1 MPVAGPTIAPEPVA
15 PSSTPDRNLRL
26 SRQVYRLRMLGLA
39 VGSVAVGAVFR
50 EHHAPWTAWALLAV
64 NVVAWPH
71 VAWLAARRSADSHAV
86 ERVNLTIDSAFGG
99 LWIALMHF
107 NLLPSVLIA
116 AMMSMD
122 KIGWGPQFLARTTA
136 AMAATCAATAI
147 LTGGAFEP
155 VTSMTVIV
163 ASLPLM
169 VAYPLAVAFASY
181 ASGRLAR
188 ERKKAIEQTAA
199 LREQLTHIARV
210 GTLGEMAAGLAH
222 ELNQPLAAIHFEASA
237 ALELPPGE
245 ALDGMRQALAAIG
258 EQSLRA
264 GDIVRR
270 MRTFAQ
276 RRQASRKTSDMRVLI
291 REVLALLAH
300 DLRMHGVRTIE
311 SLDPVPPVVIERI
324 EIQQVL
330 VNLIRNAIEAMD
342 ATVPGER
349 QLTIEARASGTDV
362 RVSIADT
369 GPGLDPSIAATLFH
383 PFHSTKP
390 AGLGLGL
397 SICQSLIEAHGGR
410 IGTLPSGARGA
421 VFFFELPA
429 LAASAAS

>member
-1 MPVAGPTIAPEPVA
+1 MAVAASTISSPPLLPSPAPA
-15 PSSTPDRNLRL
+15 RDLRL

-39 VGSVAVGAVFR
+39 VGCVAVGAVFR
-50 EHHAPWTAWALLAV
+50 EHDAPWPVWTLLAI
-64 NVVAWPH
+64 NVLAWPH
-71 VAWLAARRSADSHAV
+71 LAWLAARRSADSHAV
-86 ERVNLTIDSAFGG
+86 ERVNLTIDSAWGG

-122 KIGWGPQFLARTTA
+122 KIGWGPRFLARTSA
-136 AMAATCAATAI
+136 AMAAACAAAAVA
-147 LTGGAFEP
+147 TGGAFQP
-155 VTSMTVIV
+155 VTSMTVMV

-181 ASGRLAR
+181 KSGRLAR
-188 ERKKAIEQTAA
+188 ERKKAIEQSAA

-237 ALELPPGE
+237 ALELPPEE
-245 ALDGMRQALAAIG
+245 AADGMRQALAAIG

-270 MRTFAQ
+270 MRTFA
-276 RRQASRKTSDMRVLI
+276 RRGQPSRKASDVGILI

-300 DLRMHGVRTIE
+300 ELRLHGVEVVET
-311 SLDPVPPVVIERI
+311 LQPVPSVAVDRV

-330 VNLIRNAIEAMD
+330 VNLMRNAMEAME
-342 ATVPGER
+342 ATPPGQR
-349 QLTIEARASGTDV
+349 QLSIDARRSRAGV
-362 RVSIADT
+362 MVSIADT

-410 IGTLPSGARGA
+410 IGTLPSAGRGV

-429 LAASAAS
+429 AATPAPS